1 MKQIWISLVLT
12 LGFVITLS
20 GAYLTNMPTTITQPD
35 GSKLECFASGDEYH
49 NWLHDA
55 QNFTIIL
62 NPQSGY
68 YCYAELVNGQLVATD
83 LVPGR
88 DLPHSL
94 KPGLNISE
102 EQYKAARASK
112 YPMPAERDAPTSG
125 TINNLVIFIRFSGEA
140 EFGQNISTYEGW
152 FNSNASSLKNYFQE
166 ASYNQLTVDT
176 HFYPVPSGST
186 VLSWQD
192 SHPRGYYQPYSSS
205 NTIGYSGDTQ
215 RRDREFTLLNS
226 ACVALDPVIPN
237 SLTIDSDNDGRVDN
251 VVFIISGG
259 SDGWSDL
266 LWPHRWAIYDRT
278 VNLNGKRVY
287 DFNLQLKDFLSSQN
301 VGVLCHEFF
310 HTLGAPD
317 LYHYTSNGINP
328 VGAWDLMQSNTN
340 PPQHMSAYMK
350 YKYGDWID
358 SIPTISADQS
368 YTLNA
373 LTMSTGQAYRINSN
387 DANQYYVL
395 EYRKQSGT
403 FESSLPGSGLLIYR
417 IDTRYDGNA
426 DGPPD
431 EVYLF
436 RPGGNPSTNGSLNS
450 ANFSL
455 ESGRSVFN
463 SSTDPY
469 PFLQDGGLG
478 NLSIYD
484 VGSASGNSISFSK
497 GSAPQVEWDFSQA
510 PYLESFENSF
520 PPHGW
525 ISQSGNG
532 TRLFERVTSG
542 GSPACNPHD
551 GSAMLRYNSYYASD
565 GHYALLVTP
574 KMIIPNSTDLDY
586 QISFAMYRDNGYLT
600 RADRIELYL
609 NSRPD
614 LSGSP
619 SLISTV
625 NRSINLSPQVSNT
638 GWYQYSFPL
647 TMTAGANYYL
657 IFKAIS
663 GYGNNMF
670 LDNFRLRSSLKLP
683 YTESFDDLVI
693 PEMPSAFTTL
703 INSSST
709 SAYLR
714 SSTSSYHTAP
724 NCMQMNNSVDANADL
739 RYISAAL
746 PLAINRLKLSF
757 WAKASSSGQTLL
769 IGSQTSPDATFNL
782 IQSVELSS
790 SWSQVDLNLSGYSGS
805 ASHIVFKH
813 GLGASYRIIYIDDLQ
828 ILPLAAND
836 MHMRALRGPAHSLDG
851 LNMEFTVDVLNDSY
865 NPSNTYSV
873 QLRDADTSALLSN
886 SVFTTPVAPG
896 EVASHSMICNI
907 PQSGFFRIQ
916 AMVLSTGDNNSA
928 NNASGI
934 QSLRILHPDAEVPTI
949 TTDNAESTANT
960 MPFNFYWKNNVAE
973 SIYLADEIF
982 YPNGNI
988 VGLMYH
994 YNFVQDLGLQAL
1006 KVWIKNT
1013 TAQDLSSGWLDAGDY
1028 TLVFDGM
1035 VDFELGEG
1043 TAILSFAEPF
1053 VYTGGNLA
1061 IRSNRPMDIQ
1071 YYNSSNHFVQYN
1083 DPAAPNRGRFT
1094 HSDVDV
1100 LDPLSP
1106 IQDGSLSSNIPKLTL
1121 MLENIVLEP
1130 TEAVLQLDEGVTRL
1144 NWEPIRGAHSY
1155 QVWQSTNMQDW
1166 ILLSEQTETNL
1177 DLPDAAKAF
1186 FRIVGNSDAPN
1197 NRSSNQL
1204 HNFIPRQL
1212 QY

>member
-35 GSKLECFASGDEYH
+35 GSKIECFASGDEYH

-140 EFGQNISTYEGW
+140 EFGQNISTYDGW

-301 VGVLCHEFF
+301 VGVLCPEFF
-310 HTLGAPD
+310 HTLVAPD

-340 PPQHMSAYMK
+340 PPQHMGAYMK

-638 GWYQYSFPL
+638 GWYQYS
-647 TMTAGANYYL
+647 
-657 IFKAIS
+657 
-663 GYGNNMF
+663 
-670 LDNFRLRSSLKLP
+670 
-683 YTESFDDLVI
+683 
-693 PEMPSAFTTL
+693 
-703 INSSST
+703 
-709 SAYLR
+709 
-714 SSTSSYHTAP
+714 
-724 NCMQMNNSVDANADL
+724 
-739 RYISAAL
+739 
-746 PLAINRLKLSF
+746 
-757 WAKASSSGQTLL
+757 
-769 IGSQTSPDATFNL
+769 
-782 IQSVELSS
+782 
-790 SWSQVDLNLSGYSGS
+790 
-805 ASHIVFKH
+805 
-813 GLGASYRIIYIDDLQ
+813 
-828 ILPLAAND
+828 
-836 MHMRALRGPAHSLDG
+836 
-851 LNMEFTVDVLNDSY
+851 
-865 NPSNTYSV
+865 
-873 QLRDADTSALLSN
+873 
-886 SVFTTPVAPG
+886 
-896 EVASHSMICNI
+896 
-907 PQSGFFRIQ
+907 
-916 AMVLSTGDNNSA
+916 
-928 NNASGI
+928 
-934 QSLRILHPDAEVPTI
+934 
-949 TTDNAESTANT
+949 
-960 MPFNFYWKNNVAE
+960 
-973 SIYLADEIF
+973 
-982 YPNGNI
+982 
-988 VGLMYH
+988 
-994 YNFVQDLGLQAL
+994 
-1006 KVWIKNT
+1006 
-1013 TAQDLSSGWLDAGDY
+1013 
-1028 TLVFDGM
+1028 
-1035 VDFELGEG
+1035 
-1043 TAILSFAEPF
+1043 
-1053 VYTGGNLA
+1053 
-1061 IRSNRPMDIQ
+1061 
-1071 YYNSSNHFVQYN
+1071 
-1083 DPAAPNRGRFT
+1083 
-1094 HSDVDV
+1094 
-1100 LDPLSP
+1100 
-1106 IQDGSLSSNIPKLTL
+1106 
-1121 MLENIVLEP
+1121 
-1130 TEAVLQLDEGVTRL
+1130 
-1144 NWEPIRGAHSY
+1144 
-1155 QVWQSTNMQDW
+1155 
-1166 ILLSEQTETNL
+1166 
-1177 DLPDAAKAF
+1177 
-1186 FRIVGNSDAPN
+1186 
-1197 NRSSNQL
+1197 
-1204 HNFIPRQL
+1204 
-1212 QY
+1212 